1 MDAIEVPAVE
11 NAPAVEVATVEL
23 VAVPAAVEEAPVA
36 LRRGLRGRSVA
47 VEDVTAVEEP
57 DVELVEG
64 VVVVTEAVVVTAVE
78 EAVVV
83 TAVEEAVVVTAVELA
98 LRTLRGRGLA
108 VDCKSNL
115 LCHL

>member
-1 MDAIEVPAVE
+1 M
-11 NAPAVEVATVEL
+11 
-23 VAVPAAVEEAPVA
+23 
-36 LRRGLRGRSVA
+36 
-47 VEDVTAVEEP
+47 EDVTAVEEP

-64 VVVVTEAVVVTAVE
+64 VVVVTAVEEAVVVPAVE

-83 TAVEEAVVVTAVELA
+83 TAVEEAVMVTAVEEAVLA